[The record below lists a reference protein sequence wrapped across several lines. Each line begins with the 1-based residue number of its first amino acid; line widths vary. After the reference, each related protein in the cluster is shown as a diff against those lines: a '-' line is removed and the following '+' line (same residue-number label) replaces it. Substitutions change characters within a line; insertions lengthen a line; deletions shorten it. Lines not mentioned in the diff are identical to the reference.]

1 MVVTSRSDHPIRGNA
16 KSLREALIMLTI
28 AEDQIQTVDKFLARL
43 DKLHSVPMV
52 ALRVMELTQD
62 PDFEMADV
70 AACLEHDPA
79 LAASV
84 LRLVNSSYFG
94 LNGRVTSLQHAI
106 AYLGRRSL
114 RLTVL
119 SFGLVKTLVSGA
131 PAQFHQ
137 AYWKRSLTMAAA
149 ARKITR
155 LTNQRQ
161 IDAET
166 AFSAGLLAD
175 LGMLVMAQLET
186 TKYVDLSEEPDHMI
200 QLIQREN
207 KVMGFDHRTVS
218 QRLLT
223 KWKLPPELI
232 EAVANHHTYLPSASA
247 LSQNLL
253 AANLLA
259 EVLWMPGSPYMQP
272 LQLVL
277 GNQFGMDVDDL
288 ITLAVESKE
297 AVNKSMEIFEV
308 QLEGHIDL
316 EAIEQQARAQF
327 ELAALDTAAD
337 LDCVEAFAES
347 L

>member
-1 MVVTSRSDHPIRGNA
+1 MPIAERSQETP
-16 KSLREALIMLTI
+16 IMLTI
-28 AEDQIQTVDKFLARL
+28 AEEQIQAVDAFLTRL
-43 DKLHSVPMV
+43 DKLHSMPMV

-62 PDFEMADV
+62 PEFEMADV
-70 AACLEHDPA
+70 ADCLEHDPA

-84 LRLVNSSYFG
+84 LRLVNSSYYG
-94 LNGRVTSLQHAI
+94 LTQRVTSLQHAI

-119 SFGLVKTLVSGA
+119 SFGLVKTLVHGA

-155 LTNQRQ
+155 LTDIRQ
-161 IDAET
+161 VDAET

-186 TKYVDLSEEPDHMI
+186 EKYVDLSEEPDHMI
-200 QLIQREN
+200 QLIEQEN
-207 KVMGFDHRTVS
+207 RIMGFDHRTVS

-223 KWKLPPELI
+223 TWKLPPELI
-232 EAVANHHTYLPSASA
+232 EAVANHHTYLPAASP
-247 LSQNLL
+247 LSQVLL

-297 AVNKSMEIFEV
+297 AVNKSMEIFDV
-308 QLEGHIDL
+308 QLEGQIDL
-316 EAIEQQARAQF
+316 EAIEQQAREQY

-337 LDCVEAFAES
+337 LDCVEAFADT

>member
-1 MVVTSRSDHPIRGNA
+1 
-16 KSLREALIMLTI
+16 MLTS
-28 AEDQIQTVDKFLARL
+28 AKDQVQVVDDFLARL
-43 DKLHSVPMV
+43 NKLHSVPMV
-52 ALRVMELTQD
+52 ALRVMELTQE

-70 AACLEHDPA
+70 TGCLEHDPA

-84 LRLVNSSYFG
+84 LRLVNSSYYG
-94 LNGRVTSLQHAI
+94 LSQQVTSLQHAI

-149 ARKITR
+149 ARKVSR
-155 LTNQRQ
+155 LAGNCQV
-161 IDAET
+161 DAET

-200 QLIQREN
+200 QLIEQEH
-207 KVMGFDHRTVS
+207 KIMGFDHRTVS

-223 KWKLPPELI
+223 KWKLPSELI

-247 LSQNLL
+247 LSQVLL

-272 LQLVL
+272 LRLVL
-277 GNQFGMDVDDL
+277 GNQFGMDLDDL

-297 AVNKSMEIFEV
+297 AVNKSMEIFDI

-316 EAIEQQARAQF
+316 EAVEQQAREQF

-337 LDCVEAFAES
+337 LDCVESFADTM
-347 L
+347 